1 MMKFL
6 TGTAAAFPLQKM
18 QARPASGRFFLSYV
32 LPFFIL
38 FALAACSKN
47 DPSSPPPPPDPEPQ
61 PELTGPLKK
70 AAPFTI
76 GFALSSSFLNNTAYK
91 AVVQEEASGMTPE
104 NALKHSSVVKNDGS
118 YDFTA
123 ADALVNA
130 AASAGLQVFGH
141 VLGWHSQQNTTYL
154 KTVSGLSGASGPEL
168 ATNNSFENG
177 MEDWSIFNSSGA
189 TISAG
194 SNAADA
200 HSGSGYM
207 KVVNPTANGNS
218 QWKVQVSGAAF
229 NTTPGKDYVVSY
241 WVKAATVNG
250 SIRLST
256 GPEQPQYQPDQS
268 IGTTYQQISWTFTAK
283 LSATTILFDMG
294 AVANTYYIDDVSVK
308 EAGAG
313 DGAQVTA
320 KLDQALQSWITAAA
334 GRYAGKIKAWD
345 VVNEIFAENGS
356 IRNNQN
362 TPAGPSIFVWSHY
375 LGRDFA
381 LKAFQYAAAADPNAL
396 LFINDYNLESSTAKL
411 DSLVAFVKELKT
423 KGAKVDGIGT
433 QMHISVSTSVYNV
446 DRMFQKLAAT
456 GLKVRISELD
466 IRVNTGDNAAYSFT
480 TAEAEKQA
488 AMYKNVVASY
498 MKNVPAAQRH
508 GITFWGVDDASSWIV
523 AGQNKNDYPLLFDK
537 NFQKKPAY
545 TGVLQALKAN

>member
-6 TGTAAAFPLQKM
+6 TGTAAASLMQKM
-18 QARPASGRFFLSYV
+18 QAKPAFSRIFLSYL
-32 LPFFIL
+32 LPAFIL
-38 FALAACSKN
+38 FMLAACSKN
-47 DPSSPPPPPDPEPQ
+47 DPSPTPPPPDPGPQ

-76 GFALSSSFLNNTAYK
+76 GFALSNSFLNNNAYR

-104 NALKHSSVVKNDGS
+104 NVLKHGSVVKNDGS
-118 YDFTA
+118 YDFTS

-141 VLGWHSQQNTTYL
+141 VLAWHSQQNTTYL
-154 KTVSGLSGASGPEL
+154 KTFSGLSGALGPEL
-168 ATNNSFENG
+168 LTNNSFENG
-177 MEDWSIFNSSGA
+177 MEGWSIFNSNGA

-194 SNAADA
+194 KNAADA
-200 HSGSGYM
+200 HTGSGHM

-218 QWKVQVSGAAF
+218 QWKVQVSSAPFA
-229 NTTPGKDYVVSY
+229 TTPGKDYVVSY
-241 WVKAATVNG
+241 WAKAGTANG

-256 GPEQPQYQPDQS
+256 GPEQPQYQPDQT
-268 IGTTYQQISWTFTAK
+268 IGTSYRQITWNFTAK

-308 EAGAG
+308 DAGAG
-313 DGAQVTA
+313 APEQVAA
-320 KLDQALQSWITAAA
+320 KLEQALQSWITAAVS
-334 GRYAGKIKAWD
+334 RYAGKIKAWD
-345 VVNEIFAENGS
+345 VVNEIFADNGI

-362 TPAGPSIFVWSHY
+362 TAPEPGIFVWSHY

-381 LKAFQYAAAADPNAL
+381 LKAFQYAAAAEPNAL
-396 LFINDYNLESSTAKL
+396 LFINDYNLEGTAKL
-411 DSLVAFVKELKT
+411 DSLVAFVNELKT

-433 QMHISVSTSVYNV
+433 QMHISVNTSLYNI

-456 GLKVRISELD
+456 GLMVRISELD
-466 IRVNTGDNAAYSFT
+466 IRLNPAYNAGYVFT
-480 TAEAEKQA
+480 TSEAEKQA
-488 AMYKNVVASY
+488 TMYKNVVASF

-523 AGQNKNDYPLLFDK
+523 ASQNKNDFPLLFDK

-545 TGVLQALKAN
+545 TGVLQALKEN

>member
-1 MMKFL
+1 MKFL
-6 TGTAAAFPLQKM
+6 TGTAAASPMQKM
-18 QARPASGRFFLSYV
+18 QAKSAFRRIYLSYL
-32 LPFFIL
+32 LPVFIL
-38 FALAACSKN
+38 FMLAACSKN
-47 DPSSPPPPPDPEPQ
+47 DPSPTPPGPDPQ

-76 GFALSSSFLNNTAYK
+76 GFALSNSFLNNNTYRAL
-91 AVVQEEASGMTPE
+91 VLEEASGMTPE
-104 NALKHSSVVKNDGS
+104 NALKHSSVVRNDGS
-118 YDFTA
+118 YDFTS

-141 VLGWHSQQNTTYL
+141 VLAWHSQQNTTYL
-154 KTVSGLSGASGPEL
+154 KTFSGLSGASGPEL
-168 ATNNSFENG
+168 LTNNSFENG
-177 MEDWSIFNSSGA
+177 MEGWSIFNSNGA

-200 HSGSGYM
+200 HTGSGHM
-207 KVVNPTANGNS
+207 KVVNPTANGNN
-218 QWKVQVSGAAF
+218 QWKVQVSSAPF
-229 NTTPGKDYVVSY
+229 TTTPGKDYVVSY
-241 WVKAATVNG
+241 WAKAGTANG

-268 IGTTYQQISWTFTAK
+268 IGTSYRQITWTFTAK

-294 AVANTYYIDDVSVK
+294 AVANTCYIDDVSVK
-308 EAGAG
+308 EAGGG
-313 DGAQVTA
+313 DGAEVA
-320 KLDQALQSWITAAA
+320 GKLDEALQSWITAAVS
-334 GRYAGKIKAWD
+334 RYAGKINAWD

-362 TPAGPSIFVWSHY
+362 TPAEPGVFVWSHY

-411 DSLVAFVKELKT
+411 DSLVAFVKELKA

-433 QMHISVSTSVYNV
+433 QMHISVNTSVYNI

-466 IRVNTGDNAAYSFT
+466 IRVNPSGNAAYSFT

-488 AMYKNVVASY
+488 TMYKNVVASY
-498 MKNVPAAQRH
+498 MRNVPAAHRH

-523 AGQNKNDYPLLFDK
+523 AGQNKNEYPLLFDK

-545 TGVLQALKAN
+545 TGVLQALKQN